1 MKKCFAWPPCPMTGR
16 AITREE
22 RGYEYLAS
30 ITGLS
35 RWRALVA
42 YLPLMKRRITAKSR
56 PNKNNL
62 VGV

>member
-1 MKKCFAWPPCPMTGR
+1 MTGR